1 MPFPQRLIYRFLRPR
16 PVAVLILNDRTHRSK
31 GAALISEWKHR
42 LWFSNRVIE
51 TREGLTNH
59 RKFHRGLINRWKI
72 KRRGGK
78 KKLFQTGLRSI
89 KSLPGFVLTVQRL
102 KLFSPTFLGRLP
114 DRDRDRSLASA
125 QPRFES
131 FSWKSGLDC
140 TDSSDP
146 IRASPPPPSLSSR
159 ICLTRISQSKVVYRS
174 RTTTTKPSNTHL
186 SSRQIKGEKYR
197 DSLRENL
204 KLTYFWLRIEILSQW
219 NPSHPSQIEWDSRTQ
234 WFFNYEFT
242 SSNSLN
248 INYLQYMERDNDSS
262 Q

>member
-72 KRRGGK
+72 KRRGGE

-146 IRASPPPPSLSSR
+146 IRASPPPLPPPSPLVSVLLESLSRKSYTVRGQQQRSYR
-159 ICLTRISQSKVVYRS
+159 IPICRVDR
-174 RTTTTKPSNTHL
+174 
-186 SSRQIKGEKYR
+186 
-197 DSLRENL
+197 
-204 KLTYFWLRIEILSQW
+204 
-219 NPSHPSQIEWDSRTQ
+219 
-234 WFFNYEFT
+234 
-242 SSNSLN
+242 
-248 INYLQYMERDNDSS
+248 
-262 Q
+262 